1 MSLVHRAAAVV
12 HAAAG
17 LSATGG
23 RSRARMTVRR
33 KRGQL
38 LLQLC
43 GVTLGTLG
51 LLPAEDDG
59 FELVTAFGTKIFE
72 NRHDHSLKTIRVCG
86 RPSPAIMVEVAIL
99 LTTL

>member
-51 LLPAEDDG
+51 LLLAKHNG
-59 FELVTAFGTKIFE
+59 FKLVAALSAKVFE
-72 NRHDHSLKTIRVCG
+72 NRHKNSSDTLLPR
-86 RPSPAIMVEVAIL
+86 RPLNAIM
-99 LTTL
+99 